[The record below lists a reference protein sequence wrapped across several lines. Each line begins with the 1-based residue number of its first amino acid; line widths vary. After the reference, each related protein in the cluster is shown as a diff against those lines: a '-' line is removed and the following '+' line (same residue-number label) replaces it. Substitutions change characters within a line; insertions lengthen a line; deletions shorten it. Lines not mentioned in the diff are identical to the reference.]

1 MVREPGRVPLWLVVV
16 STLPIGRAGT
26 GLLLGDER
34 LSRYHCEL
42 RVGSAGELLI
52 RDAGSSNGTFV
63 NGSRLDGEVELV
75 AGDLVLIGD
84 TTIAVDHDRV
94 PEPPGAHD
102 PPSGISAT
110 VAGVDPTGLKASAV
124 GGTVTLVFSDIVDST
139 VRNAQEGDRAW
150 LELLQE
156 HDRVMREQ
164 LVAHGGTEVKSQ
176 GDGFFLTFPSA
187 RRGLLFA
194 VDAQRALAARRD
206 EQSDFALHVR
216 IGVHTGEVLHD
227 DGDLFGRH
235 VHLAARVSA
244 QAGRD
249 EIVASTLV
257 YELVAPMG
265 DFVFGPTRQV
275 ALKGFEGVQEVREV
289 LWRPVQ
295 GDGPTPS
302 TRPVSE
308 A

>member
-1 MVREPGRVPLWLVVV
+1 MWLAVV

-42 RVGSAGELLI
+42 RIGPAGELLI

-63 NGSRLDGEVELV
+63 NGARLEGEVEL
-75 AGDLVLIGD
+75 APGDLILIGD
-84 TTIAVDHDRV
+84 TSIAVDHDQA
-94 PEPPGAHD
+94 PELPDAPS

-110 VAGVDPTGLKASAV
+110 VAGVDPAGLKASAV

-139 VRNAQEGDRAW
+139 ARNAQTGDRAW
-150 LELLQE
+150 LELLQV
-156 HDRVMREQ
+156 HDRVMRDQ
-164 LVAHGGTEVKSQ
+164 LVRHGGTEVKSQ

-194 VDAQRALAARRD
+194 VSAQQALAELRD
-206 EQSDFALHVR
+206 EQPDFALHVR

-235 VHLAARVSA
+235 VHLAAHVSA
-244 QAGRD
+244 QASSD
-249 EIVASTLV
+249 EVVASTLV

-265 DFVFGPTRQV
+265 DFEFGPTRQV
-275 ALKGFEGVQEVREV
+275 ALKGFDGVQEVREV
-289 LWRPVQ
+289 RWRRI
-295 GDGPTPS
+295 GEGEPTTTSPS
-302 TRPVSE
+302 LSGV
-308 A
+308 